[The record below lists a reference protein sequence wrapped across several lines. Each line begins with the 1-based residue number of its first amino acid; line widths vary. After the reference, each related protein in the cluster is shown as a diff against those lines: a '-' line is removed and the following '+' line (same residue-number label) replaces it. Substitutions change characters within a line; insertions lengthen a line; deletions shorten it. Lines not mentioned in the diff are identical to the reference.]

1 MAIALGTENKRQ
13 VQLAIGLGV
22 ALVLVAGYEIY
33 SSMGKSPSPAPVVR
47 PIANPSLHALAT
59 PTPGAPAKKSGR
71 SRLDPV
77 LRIDQLSRS
86 ENVEY
91 SGTGRDVFSPVAEP
105 VPIES
110 ALASGRGADLP
121 VTPPEPVEPPKPP
134 SMDIKYLGYTQTK
147 DKTLTALFT
156 HGDDIFMAKTGDI
169 MFHRF
174 RVGVILPASV
184 QVTDL
189 THNYTQSIAVAA
201 SN

>member
-13 VQLAIGLGV
+13 VQLAV
-22 ALVLVAGYEIY
+22 ALGIALVAVAGYEIY
-33 SSMGKSPSPAPVVR
+33 NSMGKSPSPTPAVR
-47 PIANPSLHALAT
+47 PIANPTLHAVAPPAT
-59 PTPGAPAKKSGR
+59 TAKKSNR

-86 ENVEY
+86 ETVEY
-91 SGTGRDVFSPVAEP
+91 TGTGRDVFSPVAEP

-110 ALASGRGADLP
+110 ALASGRGVDLAA
-121 VTPPEPVEPPKPP
+121 TPPEPVEPPKPP
-134 SMDIKYLGYTQTK
+134 PMDLKYLGYTQTK

-189 THNYTQSIAVAA
+189 THNYTQSISVAA

>member
-13 VQLAIGLGV
+13 VRM
-22 ALVLVAGYEIY
+22 VAGLFVVIALIGGWEVY
-33 SSMGKSPSPAPVVR
+33 SSMSKPSSTPPPALK
-47 PIANPSLHALAT
+47 PIANPNLHAV
-59 PTPGAPAKKSGR
+59 APAQKSTR

-86 ENVEY
+86 EQVEY
-91 SGTGRDVFSPVAEP
+91 SGTGRDVFSPVAIP
-105 VPIES
+105 VVVETP
-110 ALASGRGADLP
+110 LATGRATDIAASLP
-121 VTPPEPVEPPKPP
+121 PVEPPKPP
-134 SMDIKYLGYTQTK
+134 EMNLKYLGFTETK
-147 DKTLTALFT
+147 DRTYTALFT

-174 RVGVILPASV
+174 RVGVIQPTSV

-189 THNYTQSIAVAA
+189 THNNTQNIAA

>member
-1 MAIALGTENKRQ
+1 MALALGTENKRQ
-13 VQLAIGLGV
+13 VQLAV
-22 ALVLVAGYEIY
+22 ALGIALVAVAGYEIY
-33 SSMGKSPSPAPVVR
+33 NSLGKSSGPAPAVR
-47 PIANPSLHALAT
+47 PIANPTLHALAS
-59 PTPGAPAKKSGR
+59 PAATAKRSSR

-86 ENVEY
+86 ETVEY
-91 SGTGRDVFSPVAEP
+91 SGTGRDVFSPVAPPVVIEP
-105 VPIES
+105 NI
-110 ALASGRGADLP
+110 ASGRGSDVP
-121 VTPPEPVEPPKPP
+121 VVAPPVEPPKPP
-134 SMDIKYLGYTQTK
+134 SMDLKYLGYTETK

-189 THNYTQSIAVAA
+189 THNNTQSIAVAS

>member
-1 MAIALGTENKRQ
+1 MAIALGTDNKRQ
-13 VQLAIGLGV
+13 VQLAV
-22 ALVLVAGYEIY
+22 ALGIAIVAIAGWEIY
-33 SSMGKSPSPAPVVR
+33 GLMGKSSSPSPALK
-47 PIANPSLHALAT
+47 PIANPTLHALAA
-59 PTPGAPAKKSGR
+59 PAAPAKKSTH

-86 ENVEY
+86 ETVEY

-105 VPIES
+105 VVIES
-110 ALASGRGADLP
+110 NQASGRAEDLAA
-121 VTPPEPVEPPKPP
+121 TPPPPVEPPKPP
-134 SMDIKYLGYTQTK
+134 AMDLKYLGYTQTT

-189 THNYTQSIAVAA
+189 THNNTQNIAVAA
-201 SN
+201 ATN

>member
-13 VQLAIGLGV
+13 VR
-22 ALVLVAGYEIY
+22 LVAGLFVAIALIAGWEIY
-33 SSMGKSPSPAPVVR
+33 SSMGKPSPAPPVALK
-47 PIANPSLHALAT
+47 PIANPNLHNV
-59 PTPGAPAKKSGR
+59 APAQKSTR

-86 ENVEY
+86 EQVEY
-91 SGTGRDVFSPVAEP
+91 SGTGRDVFSPMAAHVVVETP
-105 VPIES
+105 
-110 ALASGRGADLP
+110 LASGRASD
-121 VTPPEPVEPPKPP
+121 VAAVVPPPEPPKPP
-134 SMDIKYLGYTQTK
+134 EMNLKYLGFTETK
-147 DKTLTALFT
+147 DRTYTALFT

-174 RVGVILPASV
+174 RVGVIQPGSV

-189 THNYTQSIAVAA
+189 THNYTQNIAVAA

>member
-13 VQLAIGLGV
+13 VQLAV
-22 ALVLVAGYEIY
+22 ALGIALVAVAGYEIY
-33 SSMGKSPSPAPVVR
+33 SSMGKSPSPSPAVR
-47 PIANPSLHALAT
+47 PIANPTLHAVT
-59 PTPGAPAKKSGR
+59 PPVPSAKKSSR

-86 ENVEY
+86 ETVEY

-105 VPIES
+105 VVIES
-110 ALASGRGADLP
+110 NLASGRADQV

-134 SMDIKYLGYTQTK
+134 SMDLKYLGYTQTK

-189 THNYTQSIAVAA
+189 THNYTQSISVAA